1 MTESRSQPHAFLKS
15 LFQRLEDLEPDFP
28 SPEDL
33 QGLGIQTFEVPFDPD
48 EETLKFDP
56 CFFRPHP
63 DKLLERYPI
72 HPEVEQDYRES
83 YLKITRARTIQE
95 YMEDSPTEYPPH
107 TAPILENLTWMDR
120 DDYEFD
126 NIEYDQARE
135 IERVISCHLDTQRQG
150 PSDYFTLEQ
159 LRNQEYWRP
168 VDYKSFPDYEA
179 GDPSP
184 LEDYTAPRT
193 WGVVSPYRY
202 TDRPL
207 KPHSLMSSLAH
218 IRPTETRRGIT
229 THELSAIVCTMLLRV
244 NHKPFRRCRIHPVL
258 VFSYMGGQQGRII
271 QALYDGKKMI
281 LQCSQLWNFGD
292 EEKAPV
298 ELFVRYRL
306 CEPVGGTYT
315 LSIR

>member
-1 MTESRSQPHAFLKS
+1 MTESQSRPHAFLRS
-15 LFQRLEDLEPDFP
+15 LFQRLKDLEPDFP

-48 EETLKFDP
+48 EETLKFNP

-63 DKLLERYPI
+63 DKLLEKYPI
-72 HPEVEQDYRES
+72 HPEVEQDYRED
-83 YLKITRARTIQE
+83 YMKIPHARAIQE
-95 YMEDSPTEYPPH
+95 YIQDSPTKYPPH
-107 TAPILENLTWMDR
+107 TAPILENFTEDR
-120 DDYEFD
+120 DEYEMD
-126 NIEYDQARE
+126 NFE
-135 IERVISCHLDTQRQG
+135 
-150 PSDYFTLEQ
+150 P
-159 LRNQEYWRP
+159 
-168 VDYKSFPDYEA
+168 DYKA
-179 GDPSP
+179 GDPWPS
-184 LEDYTAPRT
+184 EGYSAPRT

-218 IRPTETRRGIT
+218 IRPTDTHRGIT
-229 THELSAIVCTMLLRV
+229 THELRAIVCTMLLRAH
-244 NHKPFRRCRIHPVL
+244 HKPFHGCRIHPVL
-258 VFSYMGGQQGRII
+258 VFSYMGAQQGRII

-292 EEKAPV
+292 EEKAPL

-306 CEPVGGTYT
+306 SEPVGGTYA

>member
-1 MTESRSQPHAFLKS
+1 MYSSDIIASELPTYTAAYFSRGLIPFFSFLLQPSHLSSFKMTESRSQPHAFLKS

-63 DKLLERYPI
+63 DKLLEKYPI

-107 TAPILENLTWMDR
+107 TAPIFENLTWMDR

-159 LRNQEYWRP
+159 LRNQEYWRQ
-168 VDYKSFPDYEA
+168 VDYKS
-179 GDPSP
+179 
-184 LEDYTAPRT
+184 
-193 WGVVSPYRY
+193 
-202 TDRPL
+202 
-207 KPHSLMSSLAH
+207 
-218 IRPTETRRGIT
+218 
-229 THELSAIVCTMLLRV
+229 
-244 NHKPFRRCRIHPVL
+244 
-258 VFSYMGGQQGRII
+258 
-271 QALYDGKKMI
+271 LY
-281 LQCSQLWNFGD
+281 FH
-292 EEKAPV
+292 
-298 ELFVRYRL
+298 
-306 CEPVGGTYT
+306 
-315 LSIR
+315 

>member
-1 MTESRSQPHAFLKS
+1 MYSSDIIASELPTYNAAYSSGGLIPLSSFKMTESRSQPHAFLKS

-168 VDYKSFPDYEA
+168 VDYKS
-179 GDPSP
+179 
-184 LEDYTAPRT
+184 
-193 WGVVSPYRY
+193 
-202 TDRPL
+202 
-207 KPHSLMSSLAH
+207 
-218 IRPTETRRGIT
+218 
-229 THELSAIVCTMLLRV
+229 
-244 NHKPFRRCRIHPVL
+244 
-258 VFSYMGGQQGRII
+258 
-271 QALYDGKKMI
+271 LY
-281 LQCSQLWNFGD
+281 LH
-292 EEKAPV
+292 
-298 ELFVRYRL
+298 
-306 CEPVGGTYT
+306 
-315 LSIR
+315 